1 MQEPFGGLDPLF
13 LVAVAIPLE
22 DPVSAPLVVIA
33 AQELGDFEFDG
44 FLKHELSAQADAF
57 RQGRLPSGR
66 TEELFF
72 EGLTGELAFHVCLS
86 LSVLP
91 AQLESAPS
99 WFLQEA

>member
-1 MQEPFGGLDPLF
+1 MQGPFGGLDLLF

-22 DPVSAPLVVIA
+22 DPVSAPLVVVPP
-33 AQELGDFEFDG
+33 QKLGHFEFDG

-57 RQGRLPSGR
+57 RQWCLPCGR

-72 EGLTGELAFHVCLS
+72 EGLTGKLAFHVCLS

-91 AQLESAPS
+91 AHLESAPS